1 METTVTLRTT
11 HPVLFWT
18 LAVPLG
24 LIAAFIA
31 FTIALAV
38 AQHPSGGILVILFLA
53 AYWIPT
59 IVAATRHHQVGLV
72 AVLNALLAWT
82 VIGWIVALAI
92 ACGDRR
98 PGVVEVHHTAPPQ
111 P

>member
-1 METTVTLRTT
+1 MTLKAT
-11 HPVLFWT
+11 HPVLFWI

-24 LIAAFIA
+24 LIAAFVA

-38 AQHPSGGILVILFLA
+38 AQHPGGGLLVIGFLA
-53 AYWIPT
+53 AYWVPT
-59 IVAATRHHQVGLV
+59 IIAALRHHQVGMV

-82 VIGWIVALAI
+82 VIGWVVALAI

-98 PGVVEVHHTAPPQ
+98 PGVAERGNAPAQ
-111 P
+111 PEG

>member
-1 METTVTLRTT
+1 MNTFRVT
-11 HPVLFWT
+11 HPILFWII
-18 LAVPLG
+18 AVPLG

-31 FTIALAV
+31 LTIALAV
-38 AQHPSGGILVILFLA
+38 AQHPGGGVLVIVLLA
-53 AYWIPT
+53 AYWVPT
-59 IVAATRHHQVGLV
+59 IIAALRHHQVGMV

-82 VIGWIVALAI
+82 VIGWVVALAI

-98 PGVVEVHHTAPPQ
+98 RGVVEVHHVVPPQ